1 MIGNLSPMTF
11 WAARVSPPLQSTTI
25 RSISMAWTPSRNRL
39 RSPPRRRPSMSLNSK
54 MNPT

>member
-1 MIGNLSPMTF
+1 MTF